1 MTGTGDRPGAAGLL
15 RDVGRAV
22 LGVPRVLGRTAGAAS
37 TDLVSGAAELVE
49 TAGDRLTGRRRAP
62 STLRV
67 GVVILSDEQGRPL
80 TTAERVQPALDRAD
94 AILREA
100 AGIAVRITGIEVDPS
115 PAPVDALDPPANR
128 RLLLADMLGRTE
140 PYRRHADPPGPGAT
154 ATSLGAPVTV
164 VVVREIAGRTTGCSL
179 GMSADWVIV
188 QSALF
193 DADRRNTYD
202 ETVLAHELGHALNLP
217 HHRDRGNLMF
227 PASSPPG
234 DLRGTALT
242 PWQGAVLRANRHVL
256 PGLDRDR
263 G

>member
-1 MTGTGDRPGAAGLL
+1 MTPPTDGASGRL

-22 LGVPRVLGRTAGAAS
+22 LGVPRVLGRTAGAAT
-37 TDLVSGAAELVE
+37 TDLVSGAAELIE
-49 TAGDRLTGRRRAP
+49 SAGDRLTGRRRAP

-67 GVVILSDEQGRPL
+67 SVVILSDEQGRPL
-80 TTAERVQPALDRAD
+80 TTGERLQPSLARAD
-94 AILREA
+94 AVLREQA
-100 AGIAVRITGIEVDPS
+100 DLAVRVTGIEVDPN
-115 PAPVDALDPPANR
+115 PAPTAALDPPANR
-128 RLLLADMLGRTE
+128 RLLLADVLGRTE
-140 PYRRHADPPGPGAT
+140 PYRRHADPPGPGLT

-193 DADRRNTYD
+193 DPDRRNTYD

-217 HHRDRGNLMF
+217 HHRDRRNLMF

-242 PWQGAVLRANRHVL
+242 PWQGAVLRSNRHVL
-256 PGLDRDR
+256 PGLSTEPS
-263 G
+263 